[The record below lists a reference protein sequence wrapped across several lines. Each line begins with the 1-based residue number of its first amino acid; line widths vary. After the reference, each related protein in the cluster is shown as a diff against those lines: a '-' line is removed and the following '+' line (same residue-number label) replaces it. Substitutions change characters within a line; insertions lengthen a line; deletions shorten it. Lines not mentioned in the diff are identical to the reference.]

1 MSIQPS
7 GDVGVECAS
16 SPRQVL
22 CCGKRGIVKE
32 TQGPATTAVLGC
44 SSASGPP
51 VQVARRWASQGRPDS
66 LSREAYGLIAPAH
79 PILDLGREEIQRQR
93 AWRLVRVDVL
103 AIPLAAPD
111 EELAAGPEGEA
122 TLQGDRNR
130 LADHAARERLRRH
143 SSHGA
148 GALLGTRTDGR
159 CSSFLTA
166 SDSPGTSSADRSA
179 RTRRP
184 ALRAS
189 DGNRARCRASTPGSA
204 PPCTRGSTPSGPVR
218 RSRTTPALDP
228 MSSCSWS
235 SYGCPPQSFSGLR
248 PTRTLTSRRQPVAS

>member
-1 MSIQPS
+1 MLVL
-7 GDVGVECAS
+7 GDSALRKEADAMTFVGCDLHT
-16 SPRQVL
+16 RTQQVAML
-22 CCGKRGIVKE
+22 DTDTGEVSEHQLAHEG
-32 TQGPATTAVLGC
+32 TAVEEFYAALP
-44 SSASGPP
+44 GP
-51 VQVARRWASQGRPDS
+51 VTIGI
-66 LSREAYGLIAPAH
+66 GLIAPAH
-79 PILDLGREEIQRQR
+79 PILDLGREEMQRQR

-166 SDSPGTSSADRSA
+166 SDSPGISSADRSA

-189 DGNRARCRASTPGSA
+189 DGNRARCCASTPGSA

-228 MSSCSWS
+228 NSSCSWS
-235 SYGCPPQSFSGLR
+235 SYGCPPRSFSGLR
-248 PTRTLTSRRQPVAS
+248 P

>member
-7 GDVGVECAS
+7 GGVGVECAS

-32 TQGPATTAVLGC
+32 TPGPA
-44 SSASGPP
+44 
-51 VQVARRWASQGRPDS
+51 
-66 LSREAYGLIAPAH
+66 LISPAH

-111 EELAAGPEGEA
+111 EKLAAGPEGEA

-143 SSHGA
+143 SSHGT

-166 SDSPGTSSADRSA
+166 SGAPGTSSADRSA

-184 ALRAS
+184 ALRTS

-204 PPCTRGSTPSGPVR
+204 PPCTRGSTPSGPLR
-218 RSRTTPALDP
+218 RSRTIPAFIVWLP
-228 MSSCSWS
+228 SLEV
-235 SYGCPPQSFSGLR
+235 FL
-248 PTRTLTSRRQPVAS
+248 

>member
-7 GDVGVECAS
+7 GEVGVECAS

-32 TQGPATTAVLGC
+32 ETQGPATTERLRP
-44 SSASGPP
+44 ASRAK
-51 VQVARRWASQGRPDS
+51 VASQGRLDP

-79 PILDLGREEIQRQR
+79 PILDLGREEIHRQR

-122 TLQGDRNR
+122 TLQGNRNR

-148 GALLGTRTDGR
+148 GTLLGTRTDGR

-166 SDSPGTSSADRSA
+166 SDSPGTSSVDRSA

-228 MSSCSWS
+228 N
-235 SYGCPPQSFSGLR
+235 
-248 PTRTLTSRRQPVAS
+248 